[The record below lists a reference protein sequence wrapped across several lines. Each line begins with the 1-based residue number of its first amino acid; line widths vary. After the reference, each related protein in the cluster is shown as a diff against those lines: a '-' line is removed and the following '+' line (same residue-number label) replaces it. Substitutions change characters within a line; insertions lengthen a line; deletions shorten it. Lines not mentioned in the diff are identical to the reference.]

1 VNYTFQFGV
10 VWRDF
15 GALMQ
20 GALLTFE
27 LGVLAFWGGALI
39 GLAFAALK
47 TFGGRVAAWLV
58 DAYVVFI
65 TNTPALIQIY
75 FLYFGLPEVGVRWSS
90 EACLLIG
97 LTVNAE
103 WPPASAHD
111 PPSAFHLR
119 YSSGLIRAG

>member
-47 TFGGRVAAWLV
+47 TFGGRIAARLV
-58 DAYVVFI
+58 DAYVVFV
-65 TNTPALIQIY
+65 TNTGWEILSVWHTPWAVIHPRR
-75 FLYFGLPEVGVRWSS
+75 FGWWSV
-90 EACLLIG
+90 C
-97 LTVNAE
+97 
-103 WPPASAHD
+103 
-111 PPSAFHLR
+111 
-119 YSSGLIRAG
+119 